1 MFQESKVESTGISN
15 KTDKRIP
22 LTNYD
27 KIKLENDNQESPP
40 SKKARIA
47 DSLEESIDAKLS
59 EIRCDLPNKNHPN
72 TSSQMNN
79 VGNKNS
85 KKKNKKKNK
94 QQSAINMDNASKES
108 SSQPTEF
115 NYGNVDFKQFGGGS
129 QKVASNEKL
138 KKNKGRKGKDS
149 KV

>member
-15 KTDKRIP
+15 KTDKLIP
-22 LTNYD
+22 LASYD

-40 SKKARIA
+40 SKKARMT

-59 EIRCDLPNKNHPN
+59 EIRCNHPN

-85 KKKNKKKNK
+85 KKKNKRKNK
-94 QQSAINMDNASKES
+94 QQSAVNMDNASKES

-115 NYGNVDFKQFGGGS
+115 NYRNVDFKQFGGGS

-138 KKNKGRKGKDS
+138 KKNKGRKGKDL